1 MIIMDTDNMIKFI
14 SDNIC
19 SVIDTNEII
28 FYIQQKKIKY
38 SENSNGYFINLS
50 LLKEEY
56 IEAIYNI
63 VKRNIIKDNISE
75 NEENIKSS
83 GVISD
88 EYKDSNKNNNE
99 KNNKGDLHFKDLLLD
114 PLLINILVDAFN

>member
-1 MIIMDTDNMIKFI
+1 MIIMDIDNMIKFI

-19 SVIDTNEII
+19 SVIDMNEII
-28 FYIQQKKIKY
+28 FYIQQNKIKY

-56 IEAIYNI
+56 IEVIYNI

-75 NEENIKSS
+75 NEENIKSLY
-83 GVISD
+83 VISD
-88 EYKDSNKNNNE
+88 EYKDINK
-99 KNNKGDLHFKDLLLD
+99 NKGDLHFKDLLLD

>member
-1 MIIMDTDNMIKFI
+1 MIKFI

-28 FYIQQKKIKY
+28 FYIQQNKIKY

-56 IEAIYNI
+56 IEVIYNI

-83 GVISD
+83 CVISD
-88 EYKDSNKNNNE
+88 EYKDSNKNIN
-99 KNNKGDLHFKDLLLD
+99 KNKGDLHFKDLLLD

>member
-1 MIIMDTDNMIKFI
+1 MDTDNMIKFI

>member
-1 MIIMDTDNMIKFI
+1 MDTDNMIKFI

-28 FYIQQKKIKY
+28 FYIQQNKIKY